1 MHKGIILGSF
11 LILVSLLLYL
21 TYATFRFNDQEYQ
34 STEKSLIKD
43 HYSESIRN
51 DKLYP
56 GGQEIMDRYV
66 LENIHNLEQRYR
78 TDSNSFKQYNVA
90 ILDSLFIELRK
101 KSTMDSLFALITKEY
116 GLSDEL
122 DYLLTIHSIKIT
134 FRYPEQVTLFDA
146 DTPLTPLQQS
156 LVTPQGLAIS
166 GTLNKP
172 LPQNLITSYT
182 VSNALDYSYLT
193 TFALHVD
200 RRNRYLYVLRRM
212 APTLLLS
219 LLSITS
225 VVSIYYITYRKWMR
239 QKKLAEMKSDF
250 LNSITHEFNTPLS
263 TIIVANKNMQHE
275 KIMANPSSIS
285 MLTGII
291 DRQAA
296 RLEKLFG
303 QAMDITTMDSST
315 LAKEPVDI
323 NLLLN
328 EIVTDYQ
335 LKTSDQDISLS
346 ATLTPEPAVIDLNRF
361 FFTTMIVNLFENAL
375 KYNQSD
381 VKTIA
386 VDVVPAS
393 ADIQV
398 RIADNGVGIPD
409 HEQEHIFE
417 KFYRLRAQGQSI
429 SGLGLGLY
437 YVYQCIKS
445 HGWSLSVNS
454 KVGAGSQF
462 IIHIPRKP

>member
-1 MHKGIILGSF
+1 MHKGVILASF
-11 LILVSLLLYL
+11 LILISMLLYL

-34 STEKSLIKD
+34 STEKTLIKD
-43 HYSESIRN
+43 HYAESIRN

-56 GGQEIMDRYV
+56 GGQAIIDRYM
-66 LENIHNLEQRYR
+66 LGNIHDLEQRYL
-78 TDSNSFKQYNVA
+78 TNSSSFEQRSAV
-90 ILDSLFIELRK
+90 ILDSMFTELRAE
-101 KSTMDSLFALITKEY
+101 STMDSLFASITREY

-122 DYLLTIHSIKIT
+122 DYLLTIHSIKVT
-134 FRYPEQVTLFDA
+134 FQHPTQVTVFEFGS
-146 DTPLTPLQQS
+146 PLTPLQQS
-156 LVTPQGLAIS
+156 LFTPSGLIIS
-166 GTLNKP
+166 GTLKKP

-182 VSNALDYSYLT
+182 VSNALDYSYTT

-212 APTLLLS
+212 APTLLLG
-219 LLSITS
+219 LLSIAS
-225 VVSIYYITYRKWMR
+225 VVSVYYITYRKWIK

-263 TIIVANKNMQHE
+263 TIIVANKNMQHD
-275 KIMANPSSIS
+275 KIMANPSSVAT
-285 MLTGII
+285 LTSII

-315 LAKEPVDI
+315 LAKEPVDV
-323 NLLLN
+323 NLVLN
-328 EIVTDYQ
+328 DIVTDYQ
-335 LKTSDQDISLS
+335 LKTSDQGIQLS
-346 ATLTPEPAVIDLNRF
+346 ATLTPEPAIVDLNRF
-361 FFTTMIVNLFENAL
+361 FFTTMILNLLDNAL
-375 KYNQSD
+375 KYNQSE

-386 VDVVPAS
+386 VAVVPGP

-409 HEQEHIFE
+409 QEQEHVFD
-417 KFYRLRAQGQSI
+417 KFYRLREQGQPM

-445 HGWSLSVNS
+445 HGWTLSVNS
-454 KVGAGSQF
+454 KVGVGSQF
-462 IIHIPRKP
+462 VIHIPRKP